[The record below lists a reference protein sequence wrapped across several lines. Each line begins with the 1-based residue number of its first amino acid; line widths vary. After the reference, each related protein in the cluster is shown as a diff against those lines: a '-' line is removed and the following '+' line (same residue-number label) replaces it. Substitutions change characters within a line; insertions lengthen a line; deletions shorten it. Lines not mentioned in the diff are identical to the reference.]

1 MKPTRRFDHRATTR
15 LCGASMTINEFTQGW
30 PEVSNA
36 FAVLVLMAL
45 VDISNRIDRVM
56 ELRK

>member
-1 MKPTRRFDHRATTR
+1 
-15 LCGASMTINEFTQGW
+15 MTINEFTQGW

>member
-1 MKPTRRFDHRATTR
+1 MHI
-15 LCGASMTINEFTQGW
+15 MTFNEFAQGW

-36 FAVLVLMAL
+36 FAVLVLMAM

-56 ELRK
+56 ELSK